1 MLRYTLIS
9 IAPFLLTAV
18 EPAPAQVDTLDLVP
32 VGHISVTDQFFAN
45 FAEDVYADSVKE
57 TIVRTIDHAYVYNS
71 LTGQLIWTSPS
82 LSYAYPMANQIS
94 FHDMNADG
102 TCDLAVRDT
111 FGIYIFDIQHSQR
124 LWTSPHFGPANL
136 CFTMGDRNSDGH
148 EDFLV
153 ARKIFDTSSG
163 FDTISIEYYD
173 GPGFTLGG
181 RHFFAVESHS
191 QIWSLDEVVNR
202 ILLAD
207 LSGLQGLT
215 RRLFIFSESSI
226 SMYWFDGYDYWSQ
239 YIISGAVRIVD
250 PVTFDISIADTYG
263 TARSHSLDNDDSAYI
278 SLNVILK
285 REEAF
290 LRNYMPWSLTDDERT
305 VRFSAQGVI
314 ESQYIWYYDERL
326 EHYFTGEVMNT
337 NPGDEFL
344 YITGDSLTLVSYPNL
359 DTLWIYE
366 TNRDL
371 QHPVGIL
378 NLASLYAGPRLL
390 FREPLTVF
398 DGANGHLRAVFS
410 QPDVLIHQIIDFN
423 NDGDD
428 EAISIT
434 AQGIDIY
441 RIAGPVSVGDRDNQ
455 PFQFSLAPN
464 YPNPFNAA
472 TTISFSLPHDAP
484 ASLFIYN
491 ILGEKVA
498 TLLDKP
504 MTAGTHSVTWHADA
518 LPSGVYF
525 ARLRAGTQSKAMPM
539 TLIK

>member
-1 MLRYTLIS
+1 
-9 IAPFLLTAV
+9 
-18 EPAPAQVDTLDLVP
+18 
-32 VGHISVTDQFFAN
+32 
-45 FAEDVYADSVKE
+45 
-57 TIVRTIDHAYVYNS
+57 
-71 LTGQLIWTSPS
+71 
-82 LSYAYPMANQIS
+82 
-94 FHDMNADG
+94 
-102 TCDLAVRDT
+102 
-111 FGIYIFDIQHSQR
+111 
-124 LWTSPHFGPANL
+124 
-136 CFTMGDRNSDGH
+136 
-148 EDFLV
+148 
-153 ARKIFDTSSG
+153 
-163 FDTISIEYYD
+163 
-173 GPGFTLGG
+173 
-181 RHFFAVESHS
+181 
-191 QIWSLDEVVNR
+191 
-202 ILLAD
+202 
-207 LSGLQGLT
+207 
-215 RRLFIFSESSI
+215 
-226 SMYWFDGYDYWSQ
+226 
-239 YIISGAVRIVD
+239 
-250 PVTFDISIADTYG
+250 
-263 TARSHSLDNDDSAYI
+263 
-278 SLNVILK
+278 
-285 REEAF
+285 
-290 LRNYMPWSLTDDERT
+290 MPWSLTDDERT